1 MSSIFK
7 CRIIKP
13 SVASWIEVPG
23 DDADEVANKFYS
35 KLSIPQ
41 STFKYKLDDGSYANF
56 VLYEVENV
64 EGITQFV
71 GRWFT
76 KGITRKGS
84 FNSGPQ
90 TLKQIAE
97 QLNWS
102 KDPNELLAHW
112 DGEEPEWYNSLGAV
126 VNV

>member
-1 MSSIFK
+1 M
-7 CRIIKP
+7 
-13 SVASWIEVPG
+13 PG